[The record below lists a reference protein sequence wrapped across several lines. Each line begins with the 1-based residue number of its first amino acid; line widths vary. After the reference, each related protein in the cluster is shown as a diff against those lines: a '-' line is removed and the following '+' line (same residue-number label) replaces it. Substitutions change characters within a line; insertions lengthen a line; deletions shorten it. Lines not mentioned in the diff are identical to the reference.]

1 MTTQRVVVVGGGI
14 AGLTAAYRLLHPA
27 DAGAD
32 VPRVVLIDSAE
43 RLGGK
48 ILSTPFEGRLVDEG
62 ADAFLL
68 RVPWATE
75 LCEELGISTERI
87 SPAAGGASVVRAGSR
102 GQQLAPLPDGL
113 IGGVPTRLGPLIR
126 SPLLG
131 PAGKLRAAADYVLPR
146 RFTARRLRR
155 EAMDRLD
162 ATAAAF
168 SESGTVDAVTSDAGR
183 AVTSGDD
190 GAVHVRPGAAGVGDI
205 VRARLGAAVA
215 SQVVDPLLGSISAG
229 DISRLD
235 AATSAPILGQ
245 ALERSR
251 SLMRGL
257 RRMQPASPADGS
269 APVPIFGS
277 FDGGMGRLVQALT
290 ERLDGC
296 ILRLGTPVEA
306 IRRPGTRFTVHTGS
320 EVLDAD
326 AVIVAAPAHA
336 AAQMLPG
343 APAAA
348 ARLALIEYASVA
360 VVTLSVR
367 AGAIEAPHEAGFLV
381 TRNVGWLTTA
391 CSYGSAKWPNW
402 SAGGGRHDN
411 DRHRAGEGDPHPIGD
426 EVGEGAPHSAD
437 GGDGANSSSGPNVV
451 LRVSVGRDDDDRHT
465 RLDDAEL
472 RDTVL
477 AELSSLPP
485 LRGVSDPDAVTAWR
499 VSRWPQALPQYR
511 PGHGQLVDRIDEALA
526 REMPGV
532 FVTGAAYRGLGIP
545 ACIRQGNEAAAA
557 VVQHLGLSQ
566 AAP

>member
-1 MTTQRVVVVGGGI
+1 MPTQRVVVVGGGI

-27 DAGAD
+27 DAGTA
-32 VPRVVLIDSAE
+32 VPRVVLVDSAE

-48 ILSTPFEGRLVDEG
+48 ICSTPFDGRLVDEG

-68 RVPWATE
+68 RVPWAIE
-75 LCEELGISTERI
+75 LCDELGISAERI
-87 SPAAGGASVVRAGSR
+87 SPAVGGASVAHR
-102 GQQLAPLPDGL
+102 GARGTQLTPLPDGL
-113 IGGVPTRLGPLIR
+113 IGGVPTSVGPLIR

-131 PAGKLRAAADYVLPR
+131 PAGALRAAADYVLPR
-146 RFTARRLRR
+146 RFTACKLRRDAIDRR
-155 EAMDRLD
+155 EA
-162 ATAAAF
+162 AAAA
-168 SESGTVDAVTSDAGR
+168 SSAPRSVRMRPGARGAQTSADDDAAP
-183 AVTSGDD
+183 SGDD
-190 GAVHVRPGAAGVGDI
+190 DDAVQVRPGDASVGDI

-257 RRMQPASPADGS
+257 RRMQPAPAPDGS
-269 APVPIFGS
+269 GPAPIFGS
-277 FDGGMGRLVQALT
+277 FDGGMGRLVEALT

-306 IRRPGTRFTVHTGS
+306 IRRPGTRFAVHTGS

-336 AAQMLPG
+336 AARMLPG

-367 AGAIEAPHEAGFLV
+367 ADAIEAPHEAGFLV
-381 TRNVGWLTTA
+381 TRDTGWLATA

-402 SAGGGRHDN
+402 SA
-411 DRHRAGEGDPHPIGD
+411 
-426 EVGEGAPHSAD
+426 D
-437 GGDGANSSSGPNVV
+437 GSPSVV
-451 LRVSVGRDDDDRHT
+451 LRVSVGRDDDDSHT

-477 AELSSLPP
+477 AELSQLPP
-485 LRGVSDPDAVTAWR
+485 LRGLRDAGAVTAWR

-511 PGHGQLVDRIDEALA
+511 PGHGQLVNRIEAALA
-526 REMPGV
+526 RELPGA

>member
-1 MTTQRVVVVGGGI
+1 MTPQRVVVVGGGI
-14 AGLTAAYRLLHPA
+14 AGLAAAYRLLHPA
-27 DAGAD
+27 DAGTE
-32 VPRVVLIDSAE
+32 VPRVVLVDSAE

-75 LCEELGISTERI
+75 LCDELGISAERI
-87 SPAAGGASVVRAGSR
+87 SPAVGGASVVQARSR
-102 GQQLAPLPDGL
+102 GQRLVPLPDGL

-131 PAGKLRAAADYVLPR
+131 RADTLRAAADYVLPR

-155 EAMDRLD
+155 AAMDRREAD
-162 ATAAAF
+162 AAA
-168 SESGTVDAVTSDAGR
+168 SSAPRSVRVRPGDRGTE
-183 AVTSGDD
+183 TSGDGD
-190 GAVHVRPGAAGVGDI
+190 AIRVRQGAASVGDV
-205 VRARLGAAVA
+205 VRARLGAAAA

-235 AATSAPILGQ
+235 AAMSAPILGQ

-257 RRMQPASPADGS
+257 RQMQPAPASDGS
-269 APVPIFGS
+269 GPAPIFGS
-277 FDGGMGRLVQALT
+277 FDGGMGRLVHALT

-306 IRRPGTRFTVHTGS
+306 IRRPGMRFAVHTGS

-326 AVIVAAPAHA
+326 AVVVAAPAHSA
-336 AAQMLPG
+336 ARMLPG
-343 APAAA
+343 APSAA

-367 AGAIEAPHEAGFLV
+367 ADAIEAPAEAGFLV
-381 TRNVGWLTTA
+381 TRDTGWLTTA

-402 SAGGGRHDN
+402 SAGA
-411 DRHRAGEGDPHPIGD
+411 DRSPSD
-426 EVGEGAPHSAD
+426 
-437 GGDGANSSSGPNVV
+437 GPNIV

-485 LRGVSDPDAVTAWR
+485 LRGVSDPGAVTEWR
-499 VSRWPQALPQYR
+499 VSRWPQSLPQYR
-511 PGHGQLVDRIDEALA
+511 PGHSHLVDRIEEALA

-545 ACIRQGNEAAAA
+545 ACIRQGDEAAAA

-566 AAP
+566 AADSP

>member
-1 MTTQRVVVVGGGI
+1 MTPQRVVVVGGGI

-27 DAGAD
+27 DGGIA
-32 VPRVVLIDSAE
+32 VPRVVLVDSAE

-48 ILSTPFEGRLVDEG
+48 ILSTPFDGRLVDEG

-75 LCEELGISTERI
+75 LCDELGIANERI
-87 SPAAGGASVVRAGSR
+87 SPAVGGASVAHPAAR
-102 GQQLAPLPDGL
+102 GTQLTPLPDGL
-113 IGGVPTRLGPLIR
+113 VGGVPTRLGPLLR

-131 PAGKLRAAADYVLPR
+131 RTDALRAAADYVLPR
-146 RFTARRLRR
+146 RFTARGLRRAAMDRR
-155 EAMDRLD
+155 EA
-162 ATAAAF
+162 AAAA
-168 SESGTVDAVTSDAGR
+168 SSAPRSVR
-183 AVTSGDD
+183 
-190 GAVHVRPGAAGVGDI
+190 VRPGAHGTETSGDGDAVRVRQGAASVGDI

-215 SQVVDPLLGSISAG
+215 AQVVDPLLGSISAG

-235 AATSAPILGQ
+235 AAMSAPILGQ

-257 RRMQPASPADGS
+257 RQMQPASASDGS
-269 APVPIFGS
+269 GPAPIFGS
-277 FDGGMGRLVQALT
+277 FDVGMSRLVQALT

-306 IRRPGTRFTVHTGS
+306 IRHPGTRFAVHTGS

-336 AAQMLPG
+336 AARMLPG
-343 APAAA
+343 APTAA

-367 AGAIEAPHEAGFLV
+367 AEAIEAPAEAGFLV
-381 TRNVGWLTTA
+381 TRDTGWLTTA

-402 SAGGGRHDN
+402 A
-411 DRHRAGEGDPHPIGD
+411 
-426 EVGEGAPHSAD
+426 AD
-437 GGDGANSSSGPNVV
+437 GSPNVV

-465 RLDDAEL
+465 RLDDDEL
-472 RDTVL
+472 RNTVL
-477 AELSSLPP
+477 AELSSLQP
-485 LRGVSDPDAVTAWR
+485 LRGLGDPDAVTEWR
-499 VSRWPQALPQYR
+499 VSRWPQSLPQYR
-511 PGHGQLVDRIDEALA
+511 PGHSQLVERIEEALA

-557 VVQHLGLSQ
+557 VVQHLGLDRTASS
-566 AAP
+566 P

>member
-1 MTTQRVVVVGGGI
+1 MTPQRVVVVGGGI

-27 DAGAD
+27 DGGTA
-32 VPRVVLIDSAE
+32 VPRVVLVDSAE

-68 RVPWATE
+68 RMPWATE
-75 LCEELGISTERI
+75 LCDELGISHERI
-87 SPAAGGASVVRAGSR
+87 SPATGGASVAHGSGAGR
-102 GQQLAPLPDGL
+102 RLTPLPDGL
-113 IGGVPTRLGPLIR
+113 IGGVPTRLRPLLR

-131 PAGKLRAAADYVLPR
+131 RAGALRAAADYVLPR
-146 RFTARRLRR
+146 RLTARRLRR
-155 EAMDRLD
+155 AAMDRRE
-162 ATAAAF
+162 AAAAA
-168 SESGTVDAVTSDAGR
+168 SSAPRSVR
-183 AVTSGDD
+183 
-190 GAVHVRPGAAGVGDI
+190 VRPGAHGTETSGDGDAVRVRQGAASVGDI

-215 SQVVDPLLGSISAG
+215 AQVVDPLLGSISAG

-257 RRMQPASPADGS
+257 RQMQPVPAADGS
-269 APVPIFGS
+269 GPAPIFGS
-277 FDGGMGRLVQALT
+277 FDGGMDRLVQALT

-306 IRRPGTRFTVHTGS
+306 IRRPGTRFAVHTGT
-320 EVLDAD
+320 EVLEAD

-336 AAQMLPG
+336 AARMLPG

-367 AGAIEAPHEAGFLV
+367 ADAIEAPHEAGFLV
-381 TRNVGWLTTA
+381 TRDTGWLTTA

-402 SAGGGRHDN
+402 AAGG
-411 DRHRAGEGDPHPIGD
+411 
-426 EVGEGAPHSAD
+426 S
-437 GGDGANSSSGPNVV
+437 PNVV

-465 RLDDAEL
+465 RLDDDEL
-472 RDTVL
+472 RETVL

-485 LRGVSDPDAVTAWR
+485 LRGLSDASAVTASR
-499 VSRWPQALPQYR
+499 VSRWPQSLPQYR
-511 PGHGQLVDRIDEALA
+511 PGHGQLVDRIEEALT
-526 REMPGV
+526 REVPGV

-557 VVQHLGLSQ
+557 VVQHLGLDQSTSS
-566 AAP
+566 P

>member
-27 DAGAD
+27 DAGAE

-48 ILSTPFEGRLVDEG
+48 ILSTPFEGRFVDEG

-75 LCEELGISTERI
+75 LCEELGISAERI
-87 SPAAGGASVVRAGSR
+87 SPAIGGASVAHPARR
-102 GQQLAPLPDGL
+102 GTQLTPLPDGL
-113 IGGVPTRLGPLIR
+113 VGGVPTRLGPLVR

-131 PAGKLRAAADYVLPR
+131 PAGTLRAAADYALPR
-146 RFTARRLRR
+146 RSTERRRGPDGTDMMIEGRR
-155 EAMDRLD
+155 
-162 ATAAAF
+162 
-168 SESGTVDAVTSDAGR
+168 
-183 AVTSGDD
+183 
-190 GAVHVRPGAAGVGDI
+190 GAVSVRPGAASVGDI

-229 DISRLD
+229 DINRLD

-245 ALERSR
+245 ALERSS

-257 RRMQPASPADGS
+257 RQMQPPTAPDGS
-269 APVPIFGS
+269 GPAPIFGS
-277 FDGGMGRLVQALT
+277 FEGGMGRLVEALMK
-290 ERLDGC
+290 RLDGC
-296 ILRLGTPVEA
+296 VLRLGTPVEA
-306 IRRPGTRFTVHTGS
+306 IRRPGTRFAVDTGS

-326 AVIVAAPAHA
+326 AVIIAAPAYA
-336 AAQMLPG
+336 AAQMLPA
-343 APAAA
+343 APHAAA
-348 ARLALIEYASVA
+348 ALGLIDYASVA
-360 VVTLSVR
+360 VLTLSVR
-367 AGAIEAPHEAGFLV
+367 AGAIEAPAEAGFLV
-381 TRNVGWLTTA
+381 TRNTGWLTTA

-402 SAGGGRHDN
+402 SA
-411 DRHRAGEGDPHPIGD
+411 
-426 EVGEGAPHSAD
+426 VD
-437 GGDGANSSSGPNVV
+437 GSPNVV

-477 AELSSLPP
+477 GELSSLPP
-485 LRGVSDPDAVTAWR
+485 LRGLSDPGAVAEWR
-499 VSRWPQALPQYR
+499 VSRWPQSLPQYR
-511 PGHGQLVDRIDEALA
+511 PGHGQLVDRVSEALA

-557 VVQHLGLSQ
+557 VVQHLASVP
-566 AAP
+566 ASSSP

>member
-27 DAGAD
+27 DAGAE

-48 ILSTPFEGRLVDEG
+48 ILSTPFDGRLVDEG

-68 RVPWATE
+68 RVPWAIE
-75 LCEELGISTERI
+75 LCDELGISAERI
-87 SPAAGGASVVRAGSR
+87 SPAVGGASVVHAG
-102 GQQLAPLPDGL
+102 GDGPKLTPLPDGL
-113 IGGVPTRLGPLIR
+113 VGGVPTRLGPLLR

-131 PAGKLRAAADYVLPR
+131 PLGTLRAAADYLLPR
-146 RFTARRLRR
+146 RSTARRLGPDGFDTVT
-155 EAMDRLD
+155 EGQDSTASSRLKS
-162 ATAAAF
+162 A
-168 SESGTVDAVTSDAGR
+168 S
-183 AVTSGDD
+183 
-190 GAVHVRPGAAGVGDI
+190 VGDI
-205 VRARLGAAVA
+205 VRARLGTAVA

-257 RRMQPASPADGS
+257 RRMQPAPAPDGS
-269 APVPIFGS
+269 GPAPIFGS
-277 FDGGMGRLVQALT
+277 FEGGMGRLVEALMK
-290 ERLDGC
+290 RLDGC
-296 ILRLGTPVEA
+296 VLRLGTPVEA
-306 IRRPGTRFTVHTGS
+306 IRRPGSRFAVDTGS

-326 AVIVAAPAHA
+326 AVIIAAPAHA
-336 AAQMLPG
+336 AAQMLPA
-343 APAAA
+343 APHAAA
-348 ARLALIEYASVA
+348 ALGLIKYASVA

-367 AGAIEAPHEAGFLV
+367 PDAIEAPHEAGFLV
-381 TRNVGWLTTA
+381 TRNTGWLTTA

-402 SAGGGRHDN
+402 SAVGG
-411 DRHRAGEGDPHPIGD
+411 
-426 EVGEGAPHSAD
+426 S
-437 GGDGANSSSGPNVV
+437 PNVV

-465 RLDDAEL
+465 RLDDTEL
-472 RDTVL
+472 LGTVIG
-477 AELSSLPP
+477 ELSSLPP
-485 LRGVSDPDAVTAWR
+485 LRGLSDPGAVAERR
-499 VSRWPQALPQYR
+499 VSRWPQSLPQYR
-511 PGHGQLVDRIDEALA
+511 PGHGQLVDRISEALA

-557 VVQHLGLSQ
+557 VVQHLASVP
-566 AAP
+566 ASSSP

>member
-27 DAGAD
+27 DAAAE

-68 RVPWATE
+68 RVPWAIE
-75 LCEELGISTERI
+75 LCDELGISAERI
-87 SPAAGGASVVRAGSR
+87 SPAVAGASVAHG
-102 GQQLAPLPDGL
+102 GGDGPQLTPLPVGL
-113 IGGVPTRLGPLIR
+113 VGGVPTRLGPLLR

-131 PAGKLRAAADYVLPR
+131 PLGTLRAAADYVLPR
-146 RFTARRLRR
+146 RSTARRLRR
-155 EAMDRLD
+155 DGIDQLD
-162 ATAAAF
+162 AAAATF
-168 SESGTVDAVTSDAGR
+168 SESGSGHT
-183 AVTSGDD
+183 VTSGDGD
-190 GAVHVRPGAAGVGDI
+190 AVRVRPGAASVGDI

-229 DISRLD
+229 DINRID

-245 ALERSR
+245 ALERNR

-257 RRMQPASPADGS
+257 RQMQPAPAADDSG
-269 APVPIFGS
+269 PPPIFGS
-277 FDGGMGRLVQALT
+277 FEGGMGRLIQALM

-296 ILRLGTPVEA
+296 ILRLGTPVETV
-306 IRRPGTRFTVHTGS
+306 RRPGTRFTVHTGS

-326 AVIVAAPAHA
+326 AVIIAAPAHA
-336 AAQMLPG
+336 AAQMLPA
-343 APAAA
+343 APHAAA
-348 ARLALIEYASVA
+348 ALGLIKYASVA

-367 AGAIEAPHEAGFLV
+367 PEAIEAPHEAGFLV
-381 TRNVGWLTTA
+381 TRNTGWLTTA

-402 SAGGGRHDN
+402 AAGGDQPDDSR
-411 DRHRAGEGDPHPIGD
+411 
-426 EVGEGAPHSAD
+426 
-437 GGDGANSSSGPNVV
+437 NVV

-477 AELSSLPP
+477 GELSSLPP
-485 LRGVSDPDAVTAWR
+485 LRRLSDPGAVAEWR
-499 VSRWPQALPQYR
+499 VSRWPQSLPQYR
-511 PGHGQLVDRIDEALA
+511 PGHGQLVDRISEALA

-557 VVQHLGLSQ
+557 VVQHLASVP
-566 AAP
+566 ASSSP

>member
-27 DAGAD
+27 DAAAE
-32 VPRVVLIDSAE
+32 VPHVVLIDSAE

-75 LCEELGISTERI
+75 LCEELGISAERI
-87 SPAAGGASVVRAGSR
+87 SPVIGGASVAHPARR
-102 GQQLAPLPDGL
+102 GTQLTPLPDGL
-113 IGGVPTRLGPLIR
+113 VGGVPTRLGPLIR

-146 RFTARRLRR
+146 RFTERRRGPNGTDIMIEGRR
-155 EAMDRLD
+155 
-162 ATAAAF
+162 
-168 SESGTVDAVTSDAGR
+168 R
-183 AVTSGDD
+183 AVS
-190 GAVHVRPGAAGVGDI
+190 VRPGAASVGDI
-205 VRARLGAAVA
+205 VRARLGEAVA

-229 DISRLD
+229 DINRID

-245 ALERSR
+245 ALERNR

-257 RRMQPASPADGS
+257 RQMQPATAADGS
-269 APVPIFGS
+269 GPAPIFGS
-277 FDGGMGRLVQALT
+277 FEGGMGRLVQALM

-296 ILRLGTPVEA
+296 VLRLGTPVEA
-306 IRRPGTRFTVHTGS
+306 IRRPGTRFAIDTGS

-326 AVIVAAPAHA
+326 AVIIAAPAHA
-336 AAQMLPG
+336 AAQMLPA
-343 APAAA
+343 APDAAA
-348 ARLALIEYASVA
+348 ALGLINYASVA

-367 AGAIEAPHEAGFLV
+367 PEAIEAPHEAGFLV
-381 TRNVGWLTTA
+381 TRNTGWLTTA

-402 SAGGGRHDN
+402 AAGGDQP
-411 DRHRAGEGDPHPIGD
+411 D
-426 EVGEGAPHSAD
+426 EGAPHPV
-437 GGDGANSSSGPNVV
+437 GDGVGDDGSHDSGGNVV
-451 LRVSVGRDDDDRHT
+451 LRVSMGRDDDDRHT

-477 AELSSLPP
+477 GELSSLPP
-485 LRGVSDPDAVTAWR
+485 LRRLSDPGAVAEWR
-499 VSRWPQALPQYR
+499 VSRWPQSLPQYR
-511 PGHGQLVDRIDEALA
+511 PGHGQVVDRISEALA

-557 VVQHLGLSQ
+557 VVQHLASVP
-566 AAP
+566 ASSSP

>member
-27 DAGAD
+27 DAAAE

-68 RVPWATE
+68 RVPWANE
-75 LCEELGISTERI
+75 LCEELGISGERI
-87 SPAAGGASVVRAGSR
+87 SPAVGGASVVRVGSR
-102 GQQLAPLPDGL
+102 GQRLAPLPDGL
-113 IGGVPTRLGPLIR
+113 IGGVPTRLGPLLR

-146 RFTARRLRR
+146 RFTERRRGPNGTDIVIEGRRRAVRARPR
-155 EAMDRLD
+155 
-162 ATAAAF
+162 
-168 SESGTVDAVTSDAGR
+168 AGG
-183 AVTSGDD
+183 AVTSG
-190 GAVHVRPGAAGVGDI
+190 GEGSVRVRPGVASVGDI
-205 VRARLGAAVA
+205 VRSRLGEAVA

-229 DISRLD
+229 DINRID
-235 AATSAPILGQ
+235 AAISAPVLGQ

-257 RRMQPASPADGS
+257 RRMQPAPAADGS
-269 APVPIFGS
+269 GPAPIFGS
-277 FDGGMGRLVQALT
+277 FEGGMGRLVQALM

-296 ILRLGTPVEA
+296 VLRLGTQVAA
-306 IRRPGTRFTVHTGS
+306 IRRPGTRFAVDTGT

-326 AVIVAAPAHA
+326 AVIIAAPAHA
-336 AAQMLPG
+336 AAQMLPA
-343 APAAA
+343 APHAAA
-348 ARLALIEYASVA
+348 ALGLIRYASVA
-360 VVTLSVR
+360 VVTLSVH
-367 AGAIEAPHEAGFLV
+367 AEAIEAPHEAGFLV

-411 DRHRAGEGDPHPIGD
+411 DRRRAGEGDPHPIGD
-426 EVGEGAPHSAD
+426 EVGEGAPHPAD
-437 GGDGANSSSGPNVV
+437 GGDGASPSSGPNVV

-477 AELSSLPP
+477 AELSQLAP
-485 LRGVSDPDAVTAWR
+485 LRGLSDPGAVAEWR
-499 VSRWPQALPQYR
+499 VSRWPQSLPQYR
-511 PGHGQLVDRIDEALA
+511 PGHSQLVDRIEAALA

-557 VVQHLGLSQ
+557 VVQHLGSSP

>member
-1 MTTQRVVVVGGGI
+1 MTPQRVVVVGGGI

-27 DAGAD
+27 DAGTA

-75 LCEELGISTERI
+75 LCDELGISAERI
-87 SPAAGGASVVRAGSR
+87 SPAVGGASVAHPAAR
-102 GQQLAPLPDGL
+102 GTQLTPLPDGL
-113 IGGVPTRLGPLIR
+113 VGGMPTRLGPLLR

-131 PAGKLRAAADYVLPR
+131 RVDALRAAADYVLPR
-146 RFTARRLRR
+146 WFTTTRPLGP
-155 EAMDRLD
+155 DGID
-162 ATAAAF
+162 
-168 SESGTVDAVTSDAGR
+168 VVTEGERDELGSWLSSA
-183 AVTSGDD
+183 S
-190 GAVHVRPGAAGVGDI
+190 VGDI

-215 SQVVDPLLGSISAG
+215 AQVVDPLLGSISAG
-229 DISRLD
+229 DINRLD

-257 RRMQPASPADGS
+257 RQMQPAPAADG
-269 APVPIFGS
+269 ATPAPIFGS
-277 FDGGMGRLVQALT
+277 FDVGMGRLVQALT

-306 IRRPGTRFTVHTGS
+306 IRHPGTRFAVDTGS

-326 AVIVAAPAHA
+326 AVVIAAPAHA
-336 AAQMLPG
+336 AAQMLPA
-343 APAAA
+343 APHAAA
-348 ARLALIEYASVA
+348 ALGLIKYASVA
-360 VVTLSVR
+360 VLTLSVR
-367 AGAIEAPHEAGFLV
+367 ADAIETPAEAGFLV
-381 TRNVGWLTTA
+381 TRDTGWLTTA

-402 SAGGGRHDN
+402 CG
-411 DRHRAGEGDPHPIGD
+411 
-426 EVGEGAPHSAD
+426 VGS
-437 GGDGANSSSGPNVV
+437 NPNIV

-485 LRGVSDPDAVTAWR
+485 LRGLSGPDAVTEWR
-499 VSRWPQALPQYR
+499 LSRWPQSLPQYR
-511 PGHGQLVDRIDEALA
+511 PGHGHLVDRIEEALA

-545 ACIRQGNEAAAA
+545 ACIRQGDEAAAA

-566 AAP
+566 AADSP

>member
-1 MTTQRVVVVGGGI
+1 MTTQRVVVIGGGI

-27 DAGAD
+27 DAGAE

-48 ILSTPFEGRLVDEG
+48 ILSTPFEGRFVDEG

-68 RVPWATE
+68 RVPWAIE
-75 LCEELGISTERI
+75 LCEELGISAERI
-87 SPAAGGASVVRAGSR
+87 SPATGGASVAHG
-102 GQQLAPLPDGL
+102 GGDGPQLTPLPDGL
-113 IGGVPTRLGPLIR
+113 VGGVPTRLGPLLR

-131 PAGKLRAAADYVLPR
+131 PLGTLRAAADYLLPR
-146 RFTARRLRR
+146 RSTARRLHR
-155 EAMDRLD
+155 DGIDQLD
-162 ATAAAF
+162 AAAATF
-168 SESGTVDAVTSDAGR
+168 SESGSGDT
-183 AVTSGDD
+183 VTSGDGD
-190 GAVHVRPGAAGVGDI
+190 AVRVRPGAASVGDI

-229 DISRLD
+229 DINRID

-245 ALERSR
+245 ALERNR

-257 RRMQPASPADGS
+257 RQMQPAPAADDSG
-269 APVPIFGS
+269 PPPIFGS
-277 FDGGMGRLVQALT
+277 FEGGMGRLIQALM

-306 IRRPGTRFTVHTGS
+306 IRHPATRFAVDTGS
-320 EVLDAD
+320 EVHDAD
-326 AVIVAAPAHA
+326 AVVIAAPAHA
-336 AAQMLPG
+336 AAQMLPA
-343 APAAA
+343 APHAAA
-348 ARLALIEYASVA
+348 ALGLIKYASVA
-360 VVTLSVR
+360 VLTLSVR
-367 AGAIEAPHEAGFLV
+367 ADAIETPAEAGFLV
-381 TRNVGWLTTA
+381 TRDTGWLTTA

-402 SAGGGRHDN
+402 CG
-411 DRHRAGEGDPHPIGD
+411 
-426 EVGEGAPHSAD
+426 VGS
-437 GGDGANSSSGPNVV
+437 NPNIV

-485 LRGVSDPDAVTAWR
+485 LRGLSGPDAVIEWR
-499 VSRWPQALPQYR
+499 LSRWPQSLPQYR
-511 PGHGQLVDRIDEALA
+511 PGHGHLVDRIEEALA

-545 ACIRQGNEAAAA
+545 ACIRQGNEAAEKARA
-557 VVQHLGLSQ
+557 HLSS
-566 AAP
+566 ASATASP

>member
-1 MTTQRVVVVGGGI
+1 MTPQRVVVVGGGI

-27 DAGAD
+27 DAGTA
-32 VPRVVLIDSAE
+32 VPRVMLIDSAE

-75 LCEELGISTERI
+75 LCDELGISAERI
-87 SPAAGGASVVRAGSR
+87 SPAAGGASVVRASSR

-113 IGGVPTRLGPLIR
+113 IGGVPTRLGPLAR

-131 PAGKLRAAADYVLPR
+131 PMGTLRAAADYVLPR
-146 RFTARRLRR
+146 RFTARR
-155 EAMDRLD
+155 
-162 ATAAAF
+162 
-168 SESGTVDAVTSDAGR
+168 
-183 AVTSGDD
+183 
-190 GAVHVRPGAAGVGDI
+190 PGAASVGDI

-257 RRMQPASPADGS
+257 RQMQPAPASDGPG
-269 APVPIFGS
+269 PVPIFGS

-306 IRRPGTRFTVHTGS
+306 IRRPGTRFAVHTGS

-336 AAQMLPG
+336 AARMLPG
-343 APAAA
+343 APSAA

-367 AGAIEAPHEAGFLV
+367 ADAIEVPAEAGFLV
-381 TRNVGWLTTA
+381 TRDTGWLTTA

-402 SAGGGRHDN
+402 AASAGAGADDVSDTGG
-411 DRHRAGEGDPHPIGD
+411 AAIG
-426 EVGEGAPHSAD
+426 AA
-437 GGDGANSSSGPNVV
+437 PNVV

-477 AELSSLPP
+477 AELSQLPQ
-485 LRGVSDPDAVTAWR
+485 LRGLSDSGAVTEWR
-499 VSRWPQALPQYR
+499 VSRWPQSLPQYR
-511 PGHGQLVDRIDEALA
+511 PGHGHLVDRVEEALA

-557 VVQHLGLSQ
+557 VVQHFGLNQ
-566 AAP
+566 AADST

>member
-27 DAGAD
+27 DAAAE

-48 ILSTPFEGRLVDEG
+48 ILSTPFEGRHVDEG

-75 LCEELGISTERI
+75 LCEELGISAERI
-87 SPAAGGASVVRAGSR
+87 SPATGGASVVRAGSR
-102 GQQLAPLPDGL
+102 GRRLAPLPDGL
-113 IGGVPTRLGPLIR
+113 IGGVPTRLGPLLR

-131 PAGKLRAAADYVLPR
+131 PLGTLRAAADYVLPR
-146 RFTARRLRR
+146 RFTERRGGPNGTDILIEGRRRAVRARPR
-155 EAMDRLD
+155 AG
-162 ATAAAF
+162 
-168 SESGTVDAVTSDAGR
+168 GT
-183 AVTSGDD
+183 VTSG
-190 GAVHVRPGAAGVGDI
+190 GEGSVRVRPGLSSVGDI
-205 VRARLGAAVA
+205 VRARLGEAVA

-229 DISRLD
+229 DINRLD

-257 RRMQPASPADGS
+257 RQMQPAPASDGPGP
-269 APVPIFGS
+269 APIFGS

-336 AAQMLPG
+336 AARMLPG
-343 APAAA
+343 APDAAVA
-348 ARLALIEYASVA
+348 LGLIEYASVA

-367 AGAIEAPHEAGFLV
+367 ADAIEAPSEAGFLV

-402 SAGGGRHDN
+402 SAGADQHDN
-411 DRHRAGEGDPHPIGD
+411 RQRRAGEGVPSLAGD
-426 EVGEGAPHSAD
+426 EVGEDAPHRAD
-437 GGDGANSSSGPNVV
+437 GGDGASPSSGPNVV

-477 AELSSLPP
+477 AELSSLAP
-485 LRGVSDPDAVTAWR
+485 LRGLNDPGAVAEWR

-511 PGHGQLVDRIDEALA
+511 PGHGQLVDRISEALA

-557 VVQHLGLSQ
+557 VVQHLASDR